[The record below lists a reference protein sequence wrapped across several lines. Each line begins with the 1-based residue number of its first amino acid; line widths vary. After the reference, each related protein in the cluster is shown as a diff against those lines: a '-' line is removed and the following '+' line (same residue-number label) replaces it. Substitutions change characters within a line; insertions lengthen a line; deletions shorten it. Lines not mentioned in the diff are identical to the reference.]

1 METIA
6 DSLDEL
12 FEAGGQPARAL
23 RPFVAVCP
31 PASRWEQ
38 PDGFEPSPS
47 SYAQALR
54 EVLAGR
60 RRITIAGRDGAALAV
75 RAVSGEWSVEAASP

>member
-6 DSLDEL
+6 DSLEEL
-12 FEAGGQPARAL
+12 FEAGGQPAKVL
-23 RPFVAVCP
+23 RPFVEVCP
-31 PASRWEQ
+31 PTSRWEQ

-47 SYAQALR
+47 GYAQALR

-60 RRITIAGRDGAALAV
+60 RRIRIAGSDGAVLAV
-75 RAVSGEWSVEAASP
+75 RAPSGEWSVEPASP